1 MKIFKQISGQGEDV
15 VLLHGWGCDHRHMQ
29 PIADQLSGRYR
40 VTNVDLPG
48 CGQSDWHDSIETI
61 RDFADQLLPHLPK
74 QAIYIGWSFGGL
86 VSMSI
91 GARYPERMKR
101 FIGIGTI
108 PKFVTG
114 DDWEAIPQPGFKKVF
129 EEGISKVGF
138 KKFLEDYYDVEF
150 QNIDPKP
157 AAYHKL
163 LKLLDET
170 DNVDMDVLY
179 KGVEIVDNA
188 DLRAEFAALQCPI
201 DLIFG
206 GKDNSIPT
214 VTHENVKKLNP
225 AANIHI
231 IKDSNHMSFWTYPDE
246 FNAILETIL
255 DQS

>member
-1 MKIFKQISGQGEDV
+1 MKIFKQVSGQGEDV

-29 PIADQLSGRYR
+29 PVVDQLSDRYR

-48 CGQSDWHDSIETI
+48 WGQSDWCADTETI
-61 RDFADQLLPHLPK
+61 HDFADQLLPYLPK
-74 QAIYIGWSFGGL
+74 HAIYIGWSFGGL

-108 PKFVTG
+108 PKFITG
-114 DDWEAIPQPGFKKVF
+114 DDWPALPLPGFRIAF
-129 EEGISKVGF
+129 EEVINKIGF
-138 KKFLEDYYDVEF
+138 KKFFQDYYDVEF
-150 QNIDPKP
+150 KDIDPKP
-157 AAYHKL
+157 AAYHEL
-163 LKLLDET
+163 WRLLDET

-179 KGVEIVDNA
+179 KGVDIIDSA
-188 DLRAEFAALQCPI
+188 DLRNEFASLQCPV

-206 GKDNSIPT
+206 GKDDSVPA

-231 IKDSNHMSFWTYPDE
+231 IKNSNHMSFWTYPDE
-246 FNAILETIL
+246 FNAILEAIL
-255 DQS
+255 KT